1 MGDSSEIDS
10 DITIDEFIKIRT
22 RKNRERGKKNKN
34 SKRAR
39 SPSCSPKKGTKI
51 NKPSSPLKP
60 SANVPSTSTASQQE
74 CASMETVEEPLP
86 PPIYVKAMKAYI
98 TKCRELESIIGQKS
112 FTCRSTTTSTTFK
125 FKTSEGYRR
134 AVKYFREKNED
145 FHTYQLQEEKSFR
158 VVIRHLH
165 HTTPIELIKS
175 ELEEYDFKVKNITN
189 VIIKKKEEHT
199 STQVKIPLPLF
210 FVDLEKTPNV
220 QDIFKIKELAYCKIT
235 VEEPHKRRDIVQ
247 CQRCQQ
253 YGHTKAYCNHE
264 PQCIRCAGSHLTTSC
279 TASREEP
286 AKCVLCGG
294 NHPANYKGC
303 DAYKTLQAKLRRPE
317 GTVRPTTDQQPK
329 ASTETS
335 RQLPA
340 WMTQAPAAIARPD
353 TLKTAPSSQP
363 KRNPQRTKR
372 TPAPPGIQSLE
383 DFPPLAEDHQDQE
396 VTTLPSYASA
406 VSPVRSRRPP
416 LPAYI
421 PPPNPANDMTPL
433 LNRVLSELSDLTNL
447 IKPLITTLTTVMTNL
462 LPFLTKCAANP

>member
-10 DITIDEFIKIRT
+10 DITIDEFIKIRSK
-22 RKNRERGKKNKN
+22 KNREKGKKNKN

-51 NKPSSPLKP
+51 TKPSSPLKTSSNAP
-60 SANVPSTSTASQQE
+60 NTSTGQQSS
-74 CASMETVEEPLP
+74 SMDTSNLDEPLP
-86 PPIYVKAMKAYI
+86 PPIYVRAMRDYI
-98 TKCRELESIIGQKS
+98 IRCRELESIIGQKS
-112 FTCRSTTTSTTFK
+112 FTCRSTTNSTTFH
-125 FKTSEGYRR
+125 FKTSDGYRS
-134 AVKYFREKNED
+134 AVRYFREKNVD

-175 ELEEYDFKVKNITN
+175 ELEAFDFKIKNITN
-189 VIIKKKEEHT
+189 VIIKKKEESTT
-199 STQVKIPLPLF
+199 SHVKIPLPLF

-220 QDIFKIKELAYCKIT
+220 EDIFKITELAYTKIK

-264 PQCIRCAGSHLTTSC
+264 PQCIRCAGKHLTTSC
-279 TASREEP
+279 TISRQEP

-303 DAYKTLQAKLRRPE
+303 EAYKTLQVKLRKSE
-317 GTVRPTTDQQPK
+317 GTVRPTTTQQPK
-329 ASTETS
+329 TSTETNK
-335 RQLPA
+335 QLPP
-340 WMTQAPAAIARPD
+340 WMTQAPARPD
-353 TLKTAPSSQP
+353 TLKTAPSSQS

-372 TPAPPGIQSLE
+372 TPAPPGIEPLE
-383 DFPPLAEDHQDQE
+383 DFPPLVDDHQDQE

-433 LNRVLSELSDLTNL
+433 LNRVLSELSELTNL